1 VNPQNPAD
9 PSHPLPGEAAFP
21 RPRPPAL
28 AAAVAAVNVSLLLA
42 GLGARMRTAWVRVRP
57 VIAHRGFRALAA
69 AGLVMIAVGAGAHHL
84 YLDRSGVPDLDPFI
98 RFEPPTI
105 GEVSDARG
113 EVLIELAREYR
124 RILEYD
130 EIPPVVREAILAAED
145 KNFFS
150 HSGIDYGAFPR
161 VVWKTLATSVSA
173 SWRHSVAERRLA
185 ASVIFP
191 QGGSTLTQQLVR
203 GYFLRHMTVQEDGG
217 TLIGNGLLAAAASKV
232 LGVPAT
238 NKLSRK
244 IEEIRLTFWLEREM
258 ERRFG
263 SRQRAKQEIL
273 ARYASFIYM
282 GNGRYGFAAASEYY
296 FAKPLSSY
304 GPGDADK
311 AALLAGITKSPRD
324 YAPAPG
330 NIERPRRRRNDILAL
345 MARNGSLPG
354 EMARRAQ
361 AVPLR
366 LAGRSK
372 IKTEAPAVIENV
384 FTELKAARRDGVS
397 VEALIDGRIGV
408 QTTVDNRI
416 QRLVNGA
423 LESGLRAYE
432 MRHPGSRGLIQG
444 SVVVLRNSDA
454 AVLAEAGG
462 RQVYKDRYTS
472 YSDYNRV
479 TDSRRQP
486 GSVMKP
492 IVYLAAFA
500 QGQAL
505 DDPVADEPI
514 SVSTGTNTPP
524 KWIQNYDAKFK
535 GLIPVRQALAESRN
549 AATIRLAQGVG
560 VREILRTAREL
571 GIRTP
576 LQPYITT
583 ALGASEVQL
592 LELANAYRA
601 LASSVSAEPHVIARV
616 IGPAGEALF
625 VPDASV
631 RPLTIDPAAIA
642 AIQEGLRGVV
652 RLPSGTAHALAAQ
665 AFGIPVMGKTGT
677 SSDYRDALFVGST
690 YGTAGVTVAVRIGY
704 DDNRELGEKETG
716 GRAALPI
723 FREVVLGIYTQAL
736 TGTTPLFPEE
746 MEQRITD
753 YVAWAKADEADALAS
768 METAPV
774 LEPAVLPTRVM
785 PALALTPASL
795 PRPGPVFDPA
805 RYDARAKRDRGSS
818 KDDR

>member
-1 VNPQNPAD
+1 MTPLNSAD
-9 PSHPLPGEAAFP
+9 PSRPLPGEAAAP
-21 RPRPPAL
+21 RPLALFAAITAVNAALVLAGAGARGRAAL
-28 AAAVAAVNVSLLLA
+28 ARL
-42 GLGARMRTAWVRVRP
+42 RP
-57 VIAHRGFRALAA
+57 LIVHRGFRAAAALSLVLLAA
-69 AGLVMIAVGAGAHHL
+69 GAGAHHL
-84 YLDRSGVPDLDPFI
+84 YLDRSGVPDLEPFI

-161 VVWKTLATSVSA
+161 VMWKTLATSTSV
-173 SWRHSVAERRLA
+173 SWRHSVAEHRLA
-185 ASVIFP
+185 PSVVFP

-203 GYFLRHMTVQEDGG
+203 GYFLRHMMVQEDGG
-217 TLIGNGLLAAAASKV
+217 TLIGDGLLAMAASKV

-238 NKLSRK
+238 NKLARK
-244 IEEIRLTFWLEREM
+244 IEEIRLTFWLENEM

-263 SRQRAKQEIL
+263 SKQRAKQEIL

-282 GNGRYGFAAASEYY
+282 GNGRYGFSAASEYY

-324 YAPAPG
+324 YAPSPG
-330 NIERPRRRRNDILAL
+330 NVDRPRRRRNDILAL
-345 MARNGSLPG
+345 MARNGSLPD
-354 EMARRAQ
+354 ESARRAQ
-361 AVPLR
+361 GLPVR
-366 LAGRSK
+366 LAARSK
-372 IKTEAPAVIENV
+372 MKTEAPAVVENV

-397 VEALIDGRIGV
+397 VEALIEGRISV

-416 QRLVNGA
+416 QRLVNAA

-432 MRHPGSRGLIQG
+432 TRHPKSRGLIQG
-444 SVVVLRNSDA
+444 SVVVLRNADA
-454 AVLAEAGG
+454 GVLAEAGG

-500 QGQAL
+500 QGEAL
-505 DDPVADEPI
+505 DDQVADEPI
-514 SVSTGTNTPP
+514 SVSTGLNTPP

-560 VREILRTAREL
+560 IHEILRTAREL

-601 LASSVSAEPHVIARV
+601 LASTVSAEPHVIARV
-616 IGPAGEALF
+616 SGPAGEALF
-625 VPDASV
+625 TASPSV
-631 RPLTIDPAAIA
+631 RPLAIDPEAIA

-652 RLPSGTAHALAAQ
+652 RLPSGTAHALAADE
-665 AFGIPVMGKTGT
+665 FGIPVMGKTGT
-677 SSDYRDALFVGST
+677 SSDFRDALFVGST
-690 YGTAGVTVAVRIGY
+690 YGPEGVTVAVRIGY

-723 FREVVLGIYTQAL
+723 FREVVQGIYTQGL
-736 TGTTPLFPEE
+736 TGTTPTFPEE

-753 YVAWAKADEADALAS
+753 YVAAAAADASEEWAA
-768 METAPV
+768 EPTIPAF
-774 LEPAVLPTRVM
+774 EPAVLPARLM
-785 PALALTPASL
+785 PALALAPVMLAA
-795 PRPGPVFDPA
+795 PGPVFDPA
-805 RYDARAKRDRGSS
+805 RSERRAKREPPASMRDR
-818 KDDR
+818 

>member
-1 VNPQNPAD
+1 MTPPIPSNPWRRLRGVVAVHA
-9 PSHPLPGEAAFP
+9 S
-21 RPRPPAL
+21 AL
-28 AAAVAAVNVSLLLA
+28 AALARTRGRAVLARVRPPLGRRGFRVAAVA
-42 GLGARMRTAWVRVRP
+42 GVVLIGS
-57 VIAHRGFRALAA
+57 AA
-69 AGLVMIAVGAGAHHL
+69 FAHHL
-84 YLDRSGVPDLDPFI
+84 YLDRSGLPDLEPFI

-150 HSGIDYGAFPR
+150 HSGIDFGAFPR
-161 VVWKTLATSVSA
+161 VAWKTVATSVSA
-173 SWRHSVAERRLA
+173 TWRHSVAEHRLA
-185 ASVIFP
+185 PSVIFP

-203 GYFLRHMTVQEDGG
+203 GYFLRQMTAQEEGG
-217 TLIGNGLLAAAASKV
+217 TLIGNGLIPVAASRV
-232 LGVPAT
+232 IGVPAT

-244 IEEIRLTFWLEREM
+244 IEEIRLSFWLEKEM
-258 ERRFG
+258 EHRFG
-263 SRQRAKQEIL
+263 SKARAKQEIL

-282 GNGRYGFAAASEYY
+282 GNGRYGFSAASEYY

-304 GPGDADK
+304 GLADADK
-311 AALLAGITKSPRD
+311 AALLAGITKSPRE
-324 YAPAPG
+324 YAPSPG
-330 NIERPRRRRNDILAL
+330 NVDRPRRRRNDILGL
-345 MARNGSLPG
+345 MARNGSLSA

-361 AVPLR
+361 GTPVR
-366 LAGRSK
+366 LAARSK
-372 IKTEAPAVIENV
+372 MKTEAPAVVENV
-384 FTELKAARRDGVS
+384 FTELKTAQRDGVS
-397 VEALIDGRIGV
+397 VEALISGRISV

-416 QRLVNGA
+416 QHLVNRA

-432 MRHPGSRGLIQG
+432 TRHPKSRGLIQG
-444 SVVVLRNSDA
+444 SVVVLRNADA

-462 RQVYKDRYTS
+462 RQVYRDRYTS

-492 IVYLAAFA
+492 IVYLAAFCH
-500 QGQAL
+500 GKAL
-505 DDPVADEPI
+505 DNRVADEPI
-514 SVSTGTNTPP
+514 AVSTGLNTPA
-524 KWIQNYDAKFK
+524 KWINNYDSKFK

-549 AATIRLAQGVG
+549 AATIRLAQEVG

-601 LASSVSAEPHVIARV
+601 LASSVSADPHVIARV
-616 IGPAGEALF
+616 SGPSGEALF
-625 VPDASV
+625 TAAASAAPLAIDAQ
-631 RPLTIDPAAIA
+631 AIA
-642 AIQEGLRGVV
+642 AIQEGLRSVV
-652 RLPSGTAHALAAQ
+652 RLPSGTAHALAGND
-665 AFGIPVMGKTGT
+665 FGIPVMGKTGT
-677 SSDYRDALFVGST
+677 SSDFRDALFVGST
-690 YGTAGVTVAVRIGY
+690 YGPEGVTVAVRIGY

-723 FREVVLGIYTQAL
+723 FREVVQGIYTQGLRETA
-736 TGTTPLFPEE
+736 PPFPPE

-753 YVAWAKADEADALAS
+753 YVAAAAADELEGWAS
-768 METAPV
+768 EAAPA
-774 LEPAVLPTRVM
+774 LEPTLLPARLM
-785 PALALTPASL
+785 PALALA
-795 PRPGPVFDPA
+795 PVLLAPPSPMFDPA
-805 RYDARAKRDRGSS
+805 RSDARSKRDRQVSLP
-818 KDDR
+818 DR

>member
-1 VNPQNPAD
+1 MTPPISAD
-9 PSHPLPGEAAFP
+9 TWRRLRGAVAVHASLLAAGAGTKGRAVLARVRPLLGQRGF
-21 RPRPPAL
+21 RV
-28 AAAVAAVNVSLLLA
+28 AAVAGVVLI
-42 GLGARMRTAWVRVRP
+42 GGGA
-57 VIAHRGFRALAA
+57 F
-69 AGLVMIAVGAGAHHL
+69 AHHL
-84 YLDRSGVPDLDPFI
+84 YLDRSGLPDLEPFI

-161 VVWKTLATSVSA
+161 VVWKTVATSVSA
-173 SWRHSVAERRLA
+173 TWRRSVAERRLA
-185 ASVIFP
+185 PSVIFP

-203 GYFLRHMTVQEDGG
+203 GYFLRHMTAQEEGG
-217 TLIGNGLLAAAASKV
+217 TLIGNGFLSLAASKV
-232 LGVPAT
+232 LGVPAA
-238 NKLSRK
+238 NKLARK
-244 IEEIRLTFWLEREM
+244 IEEIRLSFWLEKEM

-263 SRQRAKQEIL
+263 SKARAKQEIL

-282 GNGRYGFAAASEYY
+282 GNGRYGFSAASEYY

-304 GPGDADK
+304 GPTDADK
-311 AALLAGITKSPRD
+311 AALLAGITKSPRE
-324 YAPAPG
+324 YAPSPG
-330 NIERPRRRRNDILAL
+330 NVDRPRRRRNDILGL
-345 MARNGSLPG
+345 MARNGSLSA

-361 AVPLR
+361 GTPVR
-366 LAGRSK
+366 LAARSK
-372 IKTEAPAVIENV
+372 MKTEAPAVVENV
-384 FTELKAARRDGVS
+384 FTELKTAQRDGVS
-397 VEALIDGRIGV
+397 VEALIGGRISV

-416 QRLVNGA
+416 QRLVNQA

-432 MRHPGSRGLIQG
+432 TRHPKSRGLIQG
-444 SVVVLRNSDA
+444 SVVALRNADA

-462 RQVYKDRYTS
+462 RQVYRDRYTS

-492 IVYLAAFA
+492 IVYLAAFCH
-500 QGQAL
+500 GQAL
-505 DDPVADEPI
+505 DNRVADEPI
-514 SVSTGTNTPP
+514 AVSTGLNTPA
-524 KWIQNYDAKFK
+524 KWIHNYDEKFK

-549 AATIRLAQGVG
+549 AATIRLAQDVG

-601 LASSVSAEPHVIARV
+601 LASSVSADPHVIARV
-616 IGPAGEALF
+616 SGPSGEALF
-625 VPDASV
+625 TAAASA
-631 RPLTIDPAAIA
+631 RPLAIDAQAIA

-652 RLPSGTAHALAAQ
+652 RLPSGTAHALAGND
-665 AFGIPVMGKTGT
+665 FGIPVMGKTGT
-677 SSDYRDALFVGST
+677 SSDFRDALFVGST
-690 YGTAGVTVAVRIGY
+690 YGPEGVTVAVRIGY

-723 FREVVLGIYTQAL
+723 FREVVQGIYTQGLRDTA
-736 TGTTPLFPEE
+736 PSFPSE

-753 YVAWAKADEADALAS
+753 YVAAAAADELEGWAS
-768 METAPV
+768 EAASAF
-774 LEPAVLPTRVM
+774 EPTVLPARLM
-785 PALALTPASL
+785 PALALA
-795 PRPGPVFDPA
+795 PVLLAPSSPMFDPT
-805 RYDARAKRDRGSS
+805 RSDARSKRDRQLSLP
-818 KDDR
+818 DR